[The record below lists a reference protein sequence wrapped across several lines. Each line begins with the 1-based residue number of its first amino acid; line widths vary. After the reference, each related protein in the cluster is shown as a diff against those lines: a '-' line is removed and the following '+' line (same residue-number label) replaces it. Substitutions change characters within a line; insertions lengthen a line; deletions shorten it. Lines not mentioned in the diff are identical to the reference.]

1 MNKLLKTLILILYTG
16 AIFVV
21 SLLII
26 KFTSKGANFNAYTDK
41 PYDDNIAIVTQVIEK
56 RSSKEETKTD
66 YEKSEYDIH
75 FYIKK
80 TSSID
85 IKDLY
90 TYVSV
95 ETKDGIGYVQ
105 SSSGKKMEGSTT
117 IVSTIKV
124 SNSSSNKFA
133 INEVTKEEDSDK
145 IIHTNKIPDKI
156 YVKVVYNAVV
166 NAEVTAHEI
175 NYTVDYNEVNT
186 NGFENF
192 EYREIEAT
200 KIASKDDCLSIKF
213 TRRDIEKTDNA
224 PEYDEFRFSQLR
236 IEKEKLPA
244 NVTIEN
250 IKIDVVG
257 EISNKSKVNKE
268 YFSDYIAL
276 FNYEGALV
284 TNIANSRSVKVSE
297 DYKVNKV
304 YFRILVELENGE
316 KLNYNYYVL
325 ASELKES

>member
-276 FNYEGALV
+276 FTYEGTLV
-284 TNIANSRSVKVSE
+284 ENIDRLRSVKVNI
-297 DYKVNKV
+297 DYKVEKI
-304 YFRILVELENGE
+304 YFRILVDLENGE

-325 ASELKES
+325 ASKLR